1 MKAKRSM
8 IYLQDSLMMELLKK
22 TENLSD
28 DPRQGNAD
36 KKVMC
41 AEGWRSQIAAEVV
54 AAFDQLLV
62 L

>member
-1 MKAKRSM
+1 M